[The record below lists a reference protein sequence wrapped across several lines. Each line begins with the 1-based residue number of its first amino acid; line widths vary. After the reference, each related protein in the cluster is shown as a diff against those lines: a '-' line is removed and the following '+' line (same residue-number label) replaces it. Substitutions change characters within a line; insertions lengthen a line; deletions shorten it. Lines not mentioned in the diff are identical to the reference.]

1 MEYLRRRFASLLPR
15 KHPSELL
22 KEKEESM
29 PKLIARYRTAESE
42 EEKERVLG
50 KIFAQFPR
58 TLFLASVCYPE
69 DDPSQP
75 VYDRTLHGSVGSK
88 TLYEENQ
95 PVVMNGNPGYKLG
108 KKDTGKEMHLR
119 MLVSKSS
126 GQSWIPIFT
135 DFTKYTPYFGIK
147 TRVALF
153 TIREVKAMCQ
163 PGQGILID
171 PGENS
176 LPLTAED
183 LKRIR

>member
-1 MEYLRRRFASLLPR
+1 MDYLRKRFASLLPR

-22 KEKEESM
+22 KEEAEPM
-29 PKLIARYRTAESE
+29 PKLIAKYRQTED
-42 EEKERVLG
+42 EEKKAALLS
-50 KIFAQFPR
+50 KIYAQFPR

-69 DDPSQP
+69 DDPTQP
-75 VYDRTLHGSVGSK
+75 VYDRTLHGSKGSK
-88 TLYEENQ
+88 DLFEENQ

-119 MLVSKSS
+119 MLVGKSS
-126 GQSWIPIFT
+126 GQSWIPLFT

-153 TIREVKAMCQ
+153 TLREVKAMCQ

-171 PGENS
+171 PGENA

-183 LKRIR
+183 LRKIK

>member
-1 MEYLRRRFASLLPR
+1 MDYLRRRFASLLPR
-15 KHPSELL
+15 KHPSELI
-22 KEKEESM
+22 KEDPEAM
-29 PKLIARYRTAESE
+29 PKLIAKYRQAETE
-42 EEKERVLG
+42 EEKEKLLK
-50 KIFAQFPR
+50 KIYAQFPR
-58 TLFLASVCYPE
+58 TLFLSSICYPE

-75 VYDRTLHGSVGSK
+75 VYDRTLHSSRGAK
-88 TLYEENQ
+88 DLYEENQ
-95 PVVMNGNPGYKLG
+95 PVVMNGNPGYKIG

-126 GQSWIPIFT
+126 GQSWIPLFT

-153 TIREVKAMCQ
+153 TLREVKAMCQ

-176 LPLTAED
+176 LPLTADD
-183 LKRIR
+183 LKKIR

>member
-1 MEYLRRRFASLLPR
+1 MDYLRRRFASLLPR
-15 KHPSELL
+15 KHPSELI
-22 KEKEESM
+22 KEDPEAM
-29 PKLIARYRTAESE
+29 PKLIAKYRQAETE
-42 EEKERVLG
+42 EEKEKLLK
-50 KIFAQFPR
+50 KIYAQFPR
-58 TLFLASVCYPE
+58 TLFLASICYPE

-75 VYDRTLHGSVGSK
+75 VYDRTLHSSK
-88 TLYEENQ
+88 GAKDLYEENQ
-95 PVVMNGNPGYKLG
+95 PVVMNGNPGYKIG

-126 GQSWIPIFT
+126 GQSWNPLFT

-153 TIREVKAMCQ
+153 TLREVKAMCQ

-176 LPLTAED
+176 LPLTADD
-183 LKRIR
+183 LKKIR